1 MSKCKFT
8 RPAFLMR
15 VLTGELTEEE
25 LEKVFPHNYPKMY
38 CVYNI
43 LVIDTEPE
51 YKSFGTSRIS
61 MSDVLMKR

>member
-1 MSKCKFT
+1 MKKVLS
-8 RPAFLMR
+8 FLKLYFIYTKNSM
-15 VLTGELTEEE
+15 LLSILFE
-25 LEKVFPHNYPKMY
+25 Y